1 QHRLGRGPARQRRRP
16 AQDRRLQ
23 RVQGRGG
30 QPDPRAGG
38 GVGRPRHHRQ
48 CHRAR
53 ILPLEDEPGGDRRSG
68 RGRADGPRAAAPAR
82 RRRRPQGRRAA
93 VRLRRRRAHH
103 RPGAGRRRRVHGG
116 MSAAM
121 AMGDLRG
128 KVAVITG
135 AGSGFGR
142 EFARVA
148 AGAGMAVVLVDVQ
161 ADALAETAAA
171 LEAGG
176 TTVMQRRLDVAD
188 GHALQTLAHD
198 AWARFGA
205 VHLLF
210 NNAGV
215 GTTGMV
221 WEASVQDWEWV
232 LGVNLWGTIHGV
244 RAFVPRMLEAA
255 AGDPGYRGHVVNTA
269 SVAGLVD
276 PPLTGPYNVAKHAVV
291 SLSETLYQDLSLVGH
306 RVGCSVLCPSW
317 VGTGIA
323 RADRNRDPRAVRTR
337 TRAAA
342 VGQALVDKAVSSA
355 RTTAADVAR
364 LVFEAIAERRFWILP
379 HPQALDAVR
388 ARHEAL

>member
-1 QHRLGRGPARQRRRP
+1 
-16 AQDRRLQ
+16 
-23 RVQGRGG
+23 
-30 QPDPRAGG
+30 
-38 GVGRPRHHRQ
+38 
-48 CHRAR
+48 
-53 ILPLEDEPGGDRRSG
+53 
-68 RGRADGPRAAAPAR
+68 
-82 RRRRPQGRRAA
+82 
-93 VRLRRRRAHH
+93 
-103 RPGAGRRRRVHGG
+103 

-198 AWARFGA
+198 VWARFGA

-291 SLSETLYQDLSLVGH
+291 SLSETLYQDLSLVGD

-317 VGTGIA
+317 VGTEIA

-355 RTTAADVAR
+355 KTTAADVAR
-364 LVFEAIAERRFWILP
+364 LTFEAIAERRFWILP

-388 ARHEAL
+388 ARHEALLARAPPPDPYAALPQLRRQILDALHAP

>member
-1 QHRLGRGPARQRRRP
+1 
-16 AQDRRLQ
+16 
-23 RVQGRGG
+23 
-30 QPDPRAGG
+30 
-38 GVGRPRHHRQ
+38 
-48 CHRAR
+48 
-53 ILPLEDEPGGDRRSG
+53 
-68 RGRADGPRAAAPAR
+68 
-82 RRRRPQGRRAA
+82 
-93 VRLRRRRAHH
+93 
-103 RPGAGRRRRVHGG
+103 
-116 MSAAM
+116 
-121 AMGDLRG
+121 
-128 KVAVITG
+128 
-135 AGSGFGR
+135 
-142 EFARVA
+142 
-148 AGAGMAVVLVDVQ
+148 
-161 ADALAETAAA
+161 
-171 LEAGG
+171 
-176 TTVMQRRLDVAD
+176 
-188 GHALQTLAHD
+188 
-198 AWARFGA
+198 
-205 VHLLF
+205 
-210 NNAGV
+210 
-215 GTTGMV
+215 V

-291 SLSETLYQDLSLVGH
+291 SLSETLYQDLSLVGD

-388 ARHEAL
+388 ARHEALLARAPPPDPYAALPQLRSQILHAMHATAATGASMDLNFRPEELACGDEVRAAAAADLPDDAPGGVGRGDEGQVADDVRRGQKILHAHGWGAVMWPRE